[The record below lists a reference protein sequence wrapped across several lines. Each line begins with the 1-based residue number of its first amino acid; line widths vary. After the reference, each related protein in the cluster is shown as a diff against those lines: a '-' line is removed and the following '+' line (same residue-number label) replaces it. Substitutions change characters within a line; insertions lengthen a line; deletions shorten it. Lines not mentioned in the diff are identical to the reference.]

1 MSPTARPSSSARG
14 VTCLDFKRKI
24 GPSRWWSASYCL
36 LDLDA
41 ITGKSSGG
49 AGGAFGPTMTR

>member
-1 MSPTARPSSSARG
+1 